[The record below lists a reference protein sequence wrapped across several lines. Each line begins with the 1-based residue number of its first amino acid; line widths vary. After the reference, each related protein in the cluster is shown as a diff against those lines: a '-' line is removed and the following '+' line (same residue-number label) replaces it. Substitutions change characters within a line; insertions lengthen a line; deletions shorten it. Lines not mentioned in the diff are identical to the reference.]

1 MRLLTAAFAAP
12 LVALPLAA
20 AAQYDPPP
28 PPNATEGGEAYN
40 FYIPER
46 GPTTVFFYNLMDGET
61 VSNPVKM
68 EFGML
73 GMVVAPAGDAVGV
86 DMSGHHHLLINRT
99 AESVTPG
106 EPMPAGDDLIHFG
119 DGATSAVMEL
129 PPGTHTLQLVAG
141 DANHVPFD
149 PMVASDPITIT
160 VAE

>member
-1 MRLLTAAFAAP
+1 MRLLTAPIVALAA
-12 LVALPLAA
+12 ALPLAA

-28 PPNATEGGEAYN
+28 PPNATEGGEPYE

-46 GPTTVFFYNLMDGET
+46 GPTKVFFLNLLDGET
-61 VSNPVKM
+61 VTNPVKM
-68 EFGML
+68 EFGMI
-73 GMVVAPAGDAVGV
+73 GMVVAPAGNADGV

-99 AESVTPG
+99 VESLTPG
-106 EPMPAGDDLIHFG
+106 EPMPMEEGLVHFG
-119 DGATSAVMEL
+119 DGATKTVMEL